1 MLDPMSKR
9 AATSRVVSLHAAPAC
24 TERGPSRSGGVS
36 ASASMSHLRAAAGT
50 AAASAN
56 AMAATQGIGK
66 AKYAG

>member
-1 MLDPMSKR
+1 
-9 AATSRVVSLHAAPAC
+9 
-24 TERGPSRSGGVS
+24 
-36 ASASMSHLRAAAGT
+36 MSHLRAAAGT